1 MRKTIRK
8 VTTVVPVLIM
18 SCQVSE
24 YLNIGPVMPQTTI
37 TLIAVKNAAEVPV
50 AAVALFENLSK
61 KFFLSAIIH
70 Q

>member
-1 MRKTIRK
+1 
-8 VTTVVPVLIM
+8 
-18 SCQVSE
+18 
-24 YLNIGPVMPQTTI
+24 MPQTTI